1 VLGLPL
7 HHLRFL
13 AKSKNEIGVLGGAR
27 THNHRF
33 RKTVLCPVELREL
46 LKRLPV
52 MDHIHDECDI
62 GNDCQDRQDD
72 SEVTLVE
79 FEFIHLKK

>member
-1 VLGLPL
+1 
-7 HHLRFL
+7 
-13 AKSKNEIGVLGGAR
+13 
-27 THNHRF
+27 
-33 RKTVLCPVELREL
+33 
-46 LKRLPV
+46 

-62 GNDCQDRQDD
+62 GNDSQNRQDD

>member
-1 VLGLPL
+1 
-7 HHLRFL
+7 
-13 AKSKNEIGVLGGAR
+13 
-27 THNHRF
+27 
-33 RKTVLCPVELREL
+33 
-46 LKRLPV
+46 V

>member
-1 VLGLPL
+1 
-7 HHLRFL
+7 
-13 AKSKNEIGVLGGAR
+13 
-27 THNHRF
+27 
-33 RKTVLCPVELREL
+33 
-46 LKRLPV
+46 

-79 FEFIHLKK
+79 FEFIHLKVNGIHPTPYGVDVHTKMVVLAGLEPATYALSRRCSSQLSYKTVK